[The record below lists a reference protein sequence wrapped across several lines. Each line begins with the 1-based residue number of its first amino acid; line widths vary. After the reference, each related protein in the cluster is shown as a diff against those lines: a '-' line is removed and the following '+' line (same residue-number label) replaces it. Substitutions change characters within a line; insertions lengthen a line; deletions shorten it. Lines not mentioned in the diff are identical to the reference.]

1 MNEKNETTPTTFGT
15 MKYVHAM
22 FLAGMLL
29 MGWLLVNVVESLWIF
44 LHLKFSGMPSPSS
57 WLEFVIGGGAAV
69 VLVLYLWRHPKVNR
83 LAIEI
88 VNELSKVTWPTRKE
102 LYASTVVVLV
112 VSVIAAI
119 ILGLFDMFWSWA
131 TDFLYT

>member
-1 MNEKNETTPTTFGT
+1 MSEKSEASPSTFGA
-15 MKYVHAM
+15 MKYVHVM
-22 FLAGMLL
+22 YLTGLFII
-29 MGWLLVNVVESLWIF
+29 GWLLINIVESVWTSLNYQFTWMPAPNSAIVF
-44 LHLKFSGMPSPSS
+44 L
-57 WLEFVIGGGAAV
+57 GGAGVAV
-69 VLVLYLWRHPKVNR
+69 VLVLYMWRHPKVNR

-88 VNELSKVTWPTRKE
+88 VSELSKVTWPSRKE

-131 TDFLYT
+131 TDLLYS